1 MSTEYEVRKAIEAAE
16 DELRKQGLILPDEA
30 TISAY
35 AKSNNMTEEEAIV
48 NIEKEFAAIESS
60 AGYDEK
66 MEGVNWLE
74 EAPASPTTESN
85 IYIPTEEGEGAN
97 HAPVKAIDT
106 GMLQEENPLGEE
118 TFDER

>member
-1 MSTEYEVRKAIEAAE
+1 MSTEYDVRKALEAAE
-16 DELRKQGLILPDEA
+16 EELRKQGLKLPDA
-30 TISAY
+30 TTISAY
-35 AKSNNMTEEEAIV
+35 AKSNKMTKEEAIV

-97 HAPVKAIDT
+97 HAPVIPPPT
-106 GMLQEENPLGEE
+106 ITTSNLCSVSW
-118 TFDER
+118 FS

>member
-48 NIEKEFAAIESS
+48 NIE
-60 AGYDEK
+60 
-66 MEGVNWLE
+66 
-74 EAPASPTTESN
+74 
-85 IYIPTEEGEGAN
+85 
-97 HAPVKAIDT
+97 
-106 GMLQEENPLGEE
+106 
-118 TFDER
+118 